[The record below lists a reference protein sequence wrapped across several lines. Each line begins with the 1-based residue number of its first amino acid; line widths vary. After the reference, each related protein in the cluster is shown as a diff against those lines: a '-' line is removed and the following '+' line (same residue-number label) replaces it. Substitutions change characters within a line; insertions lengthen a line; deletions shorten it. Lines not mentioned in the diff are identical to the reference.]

1 MILICSFESGG
12 GEDST
17 DLRILRLR
25 RRHMNAMTPI
35 RMNEPRRHPT
45 IAAIV
50 AACDFAGGVLPGV
63 VPLTVIEKT
72 GALDNEVGQL

>member
-1 MILICSFESGG
+1 
-12 GEDST
+12 
-17 DLRILRLR
+17 
-25 RRHMNAMTPI
+25 MNAMMPI
-35 RMNEPRRHPT
+35 RMNEARRLAT

-50 AACDFAGGVLPGV
+50 AACDFADAVLPGV

>member
-1 MILICSFESGG
+1 MIVICSFESGG

-25 RRHMNAMTPI
+25 RPHMNAMTPI
-35 RMNEPRRHPT
+35 RMNEPRRLAT

-50 AACDFAGGVLPGV
+50 AACDFADAVIRGV

-72 GALDNEVGQL
+72 GALGNEVGQL